1 MVSAGRLRACADL
14 PQARELRFQMLAEG
28 DDRQDAFSTFWLEVD
43 EMCASCLVRIA
54 ACKVKAE
61 PNLT

>member
-1 MVSAGRLRACADL
+1 
-14 PQARELRFQMLAEG
+14 MLAEG

-54 ACKVKAE
+54 ACKVKDKPNLKPSTNLK
-61 PNLT
+61 PNLTLT